1 MVGVLS
7 LISVIGGVA
16 IAAASDYAPAHVAV
30 LERCGGG
37 LLLAGLALLG
47 AALGGMAPIVH

>member
-7 LISVIGGVA
+7 LISVIGGVG